1 MFFPILRLM
10 NVRFY
15 IDSANGQ
22 PHIFQHGVEEDEVEQ
37 VLENRGEDRPGERAH
52 ALRLARRRMADT

>member
-1 MFFPILRLM
+1 M